1 MQLKNID
8 CHCIFMKSHG
18 FSPDTSFSKSLYG
31 LWRRLVDIKIRKD
44 GAKVDSRSTYKMP
57 AVVNRKTRVDEDKVK
72 RGFVNNQAI
81 MQNKFVLGKTKFN
94 DSCISCIKIYEQDTH
109 LSSPFLHFCERISP
123 SQISPPSQSPQR
135 ISPSRLEWKRETQ
148 RERESWLWQREAAGA
163 VASAGAWRDTEASAG
178 LGDGREREREPQL
191 MERERERER
200 ERPGSRLIGC
210 PGGNEFFPRFLWLP
224 QIPSGQPGCPD
235 SRVLKI
241 I

>member
-31 LWRRLVDIKIRKD
+31 LRRRVVDIKIRKD
-44 GAKVDSRSTYKMP
+44 GAKVDSRSASKMP
-57 AVVNRKTRVDEDKVK
+57 TVVNRKTRVDEDKVK

-109 LSSPFLHFCERISP
+109 LSSPFLHFRERILP
-123 SQISPPSQSPQR
+123 SRISPPSQSPQR
-135 ISPSRLEWKRETQ
+135 ISPSRLEWKREI
-148 RERESWLWQREAAGA
+148 ERESWLWQREAAGA

-178 LGDGREREREPQL
+178 LGDGRERERATVDGERERATVDGGGG
-191 MERERERER
+191 ERERERER
-200 ERPGSRLIGC
+200 G
-210 PGGNEFFPRFLWLP
+210 
-224 QIPSGQPGCPD
+224 
-235 SRVLKI
+235 RVPL
-241 I
+241 